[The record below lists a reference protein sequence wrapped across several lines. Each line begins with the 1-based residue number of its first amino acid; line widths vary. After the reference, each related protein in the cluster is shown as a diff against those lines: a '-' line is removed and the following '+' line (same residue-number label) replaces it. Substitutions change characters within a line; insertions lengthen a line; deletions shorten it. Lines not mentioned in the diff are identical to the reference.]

1 MTHNLVLLTFKEY
14 LRLAEK
20 YILGLFKSQEM
31 ILGEFRSRESII
43 SASTLGGAEADNAIN
58 GADVRARIHL
68 RKSCPL

>member
-43 SASTLGGAEADNAIN
+43 SASDNAIN
-58 GADVRARIHL
+58 GADVRARIPPIILNDL